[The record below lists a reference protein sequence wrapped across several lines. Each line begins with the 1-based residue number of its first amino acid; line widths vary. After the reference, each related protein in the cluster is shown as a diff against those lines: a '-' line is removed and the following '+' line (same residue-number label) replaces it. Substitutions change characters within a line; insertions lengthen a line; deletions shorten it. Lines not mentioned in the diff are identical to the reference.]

1 MKAVICEKFDG
12 WEALKLS
19 DMPDPVVSAGHVVID
34 VKAAG
39 LNFPDLLLVAGK
51 YQMKPPLPFVPG
63 SECAGIICEIG
74 EGVTGWNI
82 GDRVIAYT
90 MIGAMAGKVA
100 VPATNLIPLPNNMP
114 FANGAGLTTTYA
126 TSYYGIKQRA
136 NLQAGE
142 SVLVLGA
149 AGGVGLAAVELAKAM
164 GAIVIAG
171 ASTDEKLATAKSHG
185 ADHLINYST
194 QSLKEQIKE
203 ITKGKGVDVIY
214 DPVGGGLSE
223 TAFRS
228 IGFNGRFLVVGF
240 AAGDIPK
247 LPLNLPLLKTASII
261 GVFWGAWAMQD
272 PKAHA
277 SNMGEIISM
286 FESDKIKV
294 TVSKQIAFADFSEGF
309 ADLAE
314 RRAQGKLVLI
324 P

>member
-1 MKAVICEKFDG
+1 
-12 WEALKLS
+12 
-19 DMPDPVVSAGHVVID
+19 
-34 VKAAG
+34 
-39 LNFPDLLLVAGK
+39 
-51 YQMKPPLPFVPG
+51 MKPPLPFIPG

-74 EGVTGWNI
+74 EGITGWNL

-90 MIGAMAGKVA
+90 MIGAMADKVA
-100 VPATNLIPLPNNMP
+100 VPAASLIPLPENMP

-126 TSYYGIKQRA
+126 TSYYALKQRA

-142 SVLVLGA
+142 TVLVLGA

-164 GAIVIAG
+164 GANVIAG
-171 ASTDEKLATAKSHG
+171 ASSDEKLATAKAHG

-214 DPVGGGLSE
+214 DPVGGDLSE

-240 AAGDIPK
+240 AAGDTPK

-261 GVFWGAWAMQD
+261 GVFWGAWAMRD

-286 FESDKIKV
+286 FENGKIKV
-294 TVSKQIAFADFSEGF
+294 TVSKQIRFADFSEGF
-309 ADLAE
+309 ADLSE
-314 RRAQGKLVLI
+314 RRAQGKLVLL